1 MESSRRWGMRN
12 EIVFVASSRLGSATL
27 RAWVQ
32 SKRSVASRDSQ
43 KFRLSAL
50 ARRTREFPR
59 DADAIELVRKR
70 LRTDWPKHVGQSCQ
84 DAGDAGL
91 GLNRQPDAMSAS
103 RQIPA
108 TDPDFTRRRRLQGIR
123 A

>member
-1 MESSRRWGMRN
+1 MCN

>member
-1 MESSRRWGMRN
+1 LRTHIRRCIRQSNGAWGPSLILFCDTSALAKRYILEDSIRGMQALAGAGSRIGVCR
-12 EIVFVASSRLGSATL
+12 I
-27 RAWVQ
+27 AW
-32 SKRSVASRDSQ
+32 AEMM
-43 KFRLSAL
+43 SAL

-91 GLNRQPDAMSAS
+91 GLNRQPDAM
-103 RQIPA
+103 
-108 TDPDFTRRRRLQGIR
+108 
-123 A
+123 